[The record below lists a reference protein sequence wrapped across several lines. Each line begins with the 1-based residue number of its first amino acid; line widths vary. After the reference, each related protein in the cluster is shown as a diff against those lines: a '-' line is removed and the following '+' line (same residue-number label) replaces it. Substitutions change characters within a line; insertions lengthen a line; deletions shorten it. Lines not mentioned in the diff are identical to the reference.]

1 MPTYKYN
8 GDIYDI
14 PEGVVAQFEKDMPD
28 ATMAYQV
35 GNDIYD
41 IPLSERDGF
50 LKMFPTA
57 SAYEEKAKQQAEE
70 LNPFTPQESMFGS
83 LSYADNIGKPEDS
96 MYYPSPLSEE
106 GKADYEPMTPEDRS
120 RQEYE
125 MLMRDLD
132 EFDAQNGQF
141 MNTYEAYEKAA
152 KRQVSEAGYGLDTF
166 ERQYLDENNADYR
179 VRKQKRDELNER
191 ISNNT
196 YFNQMRMADA
206 RAASEAAD
214 YLANAA
220 MNERQ
225 ENHKL
230 ELEYALWQANSNLRT
245 GPSIT
250 RTISPEALKHHETQ
264 EDLQAAERIYRKTA
278 EIYAAPINNGEDILA
293 NFGKGI
299 GERANDLDFWTMGL
313 SAIADDINARQAF
326 QKIQNKFGTADI
338 NNLSD
343 EEIDALLTPSEQA
356 LIMALMD
363 NATATQLRYQK
374 LNNVSGAYQAGA
386 GAADSAMFMAQFL
399 LTGGIGDAATVGTEA
414 HKRLV
419 NYFGRKIG
427 SIENKLLKSVARGTT
442 KVGLGTAEALGKAL
456 VMTPLMPHTYANI
469 SDKLTDIDDNGQLVK
484 VSDAILSG
492 SIDALIETFSEG
504 TGAFV
509 ENVLKVPGKAV
520 KGVAK
525 RVLKDVDFAD
535 WGRAMNAPVMK
546 ILRQGG
552 FNGFIGEMGEEV
564 IGNAVR
570 AGVARIA
577 PKSGMDPDALK
588 DFMEIDQLMVTA
600 GSFLPMTILGLGGSS
615 IQYGRA
621 KRKLA
626 NAQGE
631 FENILREASY
641 TEDQIKFIV
650 DKLLSE
656 TDAHLTPE
664 KLMQKFSPI
673 LRELIY
679 NDKVSGQDAAAAAV
693 YFMGAIAQYRTMDGV
708 YRSQERE
715 QLADMQNEI
724 QQQTG
729 REFWTTRLSN
739 KTGLDGTAYETD
751 EVHAVEFK
759 DGRVAY
765 ILGSDGVT
773 NTVVYNDGT
782 TGFLSNEQLN
792 EGKANGSIT
801 SDAVMGLNDY
811 LTQQVARVR
820 MTEDETRM
828 FQERNDKVAQVRAA
842 FPVESEVKLG
852 TEEAPVIGI
861 VRQQTPDGA
870 IVESPNGADLMTW
883 EQLGH
888 TIGIE
893 VNAKTTPEMEEE
905 AINNL
910 EIADLQRRRERQRL
924 REERRHQQT
933 ETDEVIEE
941 SVDGEINE
949 EIDHPIPTKADGSVD
964 QAAFWNQS
972 PERWAQWKTE
982 QRQDGGAYAS
992 TYIQNAIGILEGQI
1006 AANEE
1011 AFVAESDFDK
1021 KDALEQTINQQ
1032 KERLTTLLS
1041 LADQYAPAV
1050 VPATE
1055 AEAEQSAE
1063 TTQTQPVVI
1072 AERQKGEFDAE
1083 YQRRLRLA
1091 RTLTER
1097 VMILQE
1103 YFDALSAGSLPVSVV
1118 TKQNFKQKM
1127 KEALCSEGE
1136 INTVEDAIKEAEKK
1150 NEAVGGMHANGIIWI
1165 VAENNS
1171 SVEDGRLT
1179 YVHER
1184 QHNITQ
1190 QNPTLIQRILALGLG
1205 HDVLASIVEKLSGT
1219 KFYSEKSDD
1228 VLADEILSFAM
1239 EAGYTFEDI
1248 SVPLSEVGVP
1258 LDLINVLAQIN
1269 DEQRADYSL
1278 VNARRSQTQYHNAE
1292 ERSGQNDADQGEVS
1306 TGVLGQEGSRPVE
1319 NSARGV
1325 ENGEPAERGTEGR
1338 AEAGEEGVQ
1347 APVEEVGG
1355 ESQSVPFRVT
1365 KSELPEANLSE
1376 ETKEELADKGLVM
1389 EGGVIMSDDYA
1400 ELKHETGYATP
1411 IEEGAATDYVRFS
1424 VVTMPGWRANYL
1436 KYKDADERI
1445 VRVLEAFAARI
1456 TANEMVNGVVAQGKH
1471 KSSKKTK
1478 DGKLVESGPLR
1489 SNISYVV
1496 TFDLDTSCPRTF
1508 QYLNFVRK
1516 IERKIGRPLTQIECI
1531 QLNEMMRMYGQQI
1544 PCVYCYAE
1552 NKRQLMKQY
1561 FTNYIASRHAV
1572 LSAETDEEALK
1583 HMYGHEAE
1591 GTDPKTVLTE
1601 AAYKVFLK
1609 WRKNPKGTYNPTMR
1623 MLWNQYDQARNSVLS
1638 LLDMRY
1644 AEGVIKTDSADD
1656 TIAKFVASEL
1666 GVTNRVAVREIEE
1679 MVVEWKWNTIEGKKH
1694 DDFTPM
1700 EEDDLYANENA
1711 LEVWRDMTLYAKS
1724 ASGAKNVNRYV
1735 PYTDELKNV
1744 DQATRDYIN
1753 GMGGLRMHSTND
1765 FRIDYV
1771 FDYFQFLAD
1780 MAAAKMFG
1788 HTYTKSPEF
1797 VRIFGNSGYKINM
1810 SIAAYQDGKGVIRPN
1825 VDEGFDWNEA
1835 KELRR
1840 LFPHAGTM
1848 LMATSDEQLQMALDS
1863 DWIDMVIPFHHSGLP
1878 KVVWYNMR
1886 LWTDYTSVQNEEF
1899 FNTKDRIAMLTEA
1912 GVEVPKR
1919 ATPEEVEEIF
1929 NEHFGIVVKFG
1940 DNGKRVKPHFLP
1952 GPTIVNGVD
1961 IPGHNNDHKLYLE
1974 LCKKW
1979 GVKPRFQGIKVKD
1992 NTPEGGG
1999 REVDITEHP
2008 RYMIL
2013 VKETAR
2019 TDSPQ
2024 TAIQFNFD
2032 QPSEALGGKSPMD
2045 YAFEELEARAMAETE
2060 LAGEKVKDIYNSLN
2074 NDSFGIVEQFLN
2086 TIIRHKQETG
2096 EEYPMDYL
2104 TPESREWFLTQRK
2117 ALEEAFRDV
2126 ATIPYHRNEYDE
2138 QGNLISGPG
2147 LKIEEEKKV
2156 VDILE
2161 EAKKANA
2168 KNEAKKKAT
2177 KKTSAKKGKKD
2188 EGVRMRITPR
2198 TEEQRDKLFEEA
2210 KKKYGATNNFN
2221 AAGYMLPDGTLLD
2234 FSEANDG
2241 GNPNQRSLDHRD
2253 IEGIIM
2259 DEGREY
2265 DTRYHYIVDFVN
2277 EGAIRMLPES
2287 AGFQLSVPPTA
2298 EQRSRLMDYFYKH
2311 NGEVIMEITNENGGN
2326 EAYVEYD
2333 RRTSPSRIMR
2343 DMDGYFKDGTVPQ
2356 QDVRFRIGNARK
2368 EQMRQG
2374 MTSKL
2379 TSMSEDQI
2387 ESTIA
2392 EIEKLGEESKKGGD
2406 SKLEKIAYHWVMKG
2420 AVILPEDN
2428 YKIVEAIKVA
2438 EKAKVNPMDYDS
2450 PMAIINEFQQ
2460 FKTKEKPVDPDT
2472 IKEFSNKEEH
2482 GNGIVIYDVQ
2492 DDFEGQ
2498 AAVRKVIDTH
2508 WGVDANPWC
2517 LAARQNGN
2525 LERAKEM
2532 WEYYNRY
2539 PKRIAFKD
2547 GELCA
2552 FFASRG
2558 KKTWWDRN
2566 DKAHDGI
2573 PYAEKTKEGDFDV
2586 ARVYE
2591 KNEKKKK
2598 PELVSTLKENK
2609 KDGIRI
2615 ESGVGGES
2623 LLMNTEE
2630 RTLRYGDA
2638 YAGYFLSD
2646 RVRNDEI
2653 IVRYNP
2659 YREIGGVTL
2668 YEDGEQ
2674 VLRAD
2679 YGAYGL
2685 SSISFEDKDGNKWD
2699 CVHGWRERIMINHS
2713 LMIRFLPNGG
2723 IFEIEQGQF
2732 LIENLEDGNYNIKS
2746 YDTKIATIKEGE
2758 YVVPNEEISEDKA
2771 RVINDIISFVNSY
2784 GWKRSAFPY
2793 ADPRESNPLRNP
2805 DIRKR
2810 IENAEAK
2817 VRELTEDIP
2826 SFPVLKS
2833 DKTVGGVRFRASNN
2847 NQAIFVSNAAKAVE
2861 GIKME
2866 KATPEQ
2872 WLKMIEKNG
2881 GLKAG
2886 EDKWMGLSDW
2896 LKASNKKTLTK
2907 AEVLDFINE
2916 NMIVIEE
2923 VHYSGKAEDDAASQH
2938 DFLEQRVNERYKEIL
2953 NSLKDIEDYDERRFK
2968 AFDQLRE
2975 ELGEFGDLVDIE
2987 RYGVYLTFS
2996 YTDLSDYIEMA
3007 DYFGVEIKSDRG
3019 IHEMH
3024 EHYTTNGLANLH
3036 EIALT
3041 VPTIEPYRGSLPEVH
3056 FFDAGEGRAIAWVR
3070 FGETELREELE
3081 ANYEPKNEIE
3091 QQIKNYIERCISLG
3105 EDFDTCVGY
3114 AYNQITDAPNEAVG
3128 WTEEAVS
3135 NVAKGMRSMKISKVL
3150 VIDEIQSQRHQ
3161 DGREKGY
3168 KDAKKE
3174 KATKEA
3180 FEKASRAH
3188 FANEHEL
3195 REKYGD
3201 DFINARSD
3209 DEIMQVIT
3217 EEEYRNYDALRDAYL
3232 NARLDIVN
3240 PRYGAIPDAPFEK
3253 NWSEL
3258 AMKRML
3264 RYAAENGYDAIAW
3277 TKGDQQNARYNLAR
3291 YYDFIERDDHDSL
3304 EGRRFELSGR
3314 GRYDNIVVDEV
3325 GEVVSSS
3332 ISGIEGK
3339 PLADVVGKALATNM
3353 MALENGDDIDADG
3366 IFEIGGEGMKGFYD
3380 KMLPS
3385 FVNKYGKK
3393 WGIKVEDMNLSH
3405 LESGLT
3411 MHSIPV
3417 TEEMKESVMEGQ
3429 VMFRITPHQSSIQEV
3444 SDMFYKWN
3452 KDADL
3457 VPIFRKAID
3466 FCEEVHADI
3475 KFVSREE
3482 MKKLDEDYGGGLTKG
3497 ISFGNKI
3504 RYNADVFNWNSRQEN
3519 ATTILHEMLHLC
3531 TYYVLSQNNNKLEP
3545 ELVDAKN
3552 NLEAIFDK
3560 IKSKY
3565 PMRYG
3570 SFDIDEMV
3578 AEMSNPSF
3586 RNAMKKG
3593 NLWERFVNATG
3604 EVLGLEKTD
3613 NNRLDPVMDALNR
3626 ILDNPDFVL
3635 FDDELQD
3642 LSKYSEFVSFRI
3654 TPKVQE
3660 EMDAIKA
3667 SAIVMGNF
3675 MKAPNGK
3682 DTNLTEEQWLMT
3694 RTKNFQKWFG
3704 EWINDPENASKVVD
3718 ENGEPK
3724 VVYHGSTWRPLLEE
3738 DGKGAF
3744 KQFEGMMGKGTYF
3757 TDEFETAYDYAA
3769 EKYAE
3774 EFGEDKDQEF
3784 LDDNG
3789 YITEAFLNIRDEEDI
3804 FPNGNYNYYVARN
3817 ANQIK
3822 SAVANTGEFSEENPD
3837 IRFKVVTD
3845 KETLDRLNSE
3855 PTIKVYRAMQ
3865 LIDGKL
3871 YPPMSAKV
3879 NGKLRKPI
3887 ELGVWEESEEMPEL
3901 ADSKGYFTL
3910 NKGNGKAIK
3919 ARYNPYFHASYT
3931 PLNDQFSEAQS
3942 RPNLVIVEVEI
3953 PVSELTSGYKADKAK
3968 DSVGEKEWKAG
3979 VIQGKLSGTRK
3990 VVLSRWDKPVRIVPD
4005 SEVAD
4010 VIVKMFEGKD
4020 ITMPSNV
4027 VTPSLRAELEKR
4039 GVPFIETDNQGKPV
4053 KPTFIDVIKTLFAK
4067 GKDVAT
4073 KLYQRSFFDVAK
4085 TPAFMKELGLTG
4097 DRFTVRYGVIARH
4110 FGKDS
4115 SHDLT
4120 EEDWQKLPEALKKP
4134 FAITKLVSREREA
4147 HKNNGYRLY
4156 TALQNSKGEYVVVG
4170 VDVKNA
4176 GRDIEVNAIATV
4188 FGRRENAHLPLDEEV
4203 IYRSKK
4209 ITPEQSSLLERP
4221 NSSQYPI
4228 GQELSEDKGND
4239 NIDTTNESEENISL
4253 RVTGTP
4259 TEDIVAEGVN
4269 LSKKDLATLAGN
4281 IFTALPEDVRKKIT
4295 DGLNGNPLRLQ
4306 DAILQ
4311 IPTSLA
4317 IKEEWNDEERAL
4329 ADIVA
4334 EQMTK
4339 AVGKEMTRPFSASEA
4354 LWVLYN
4360 TVNKSTDMVSEA
4372 SRALVRRNLG
4382 FAPEALEMD
4391 KDAGNGV
4398 RFRTVGNASVN
4409 ATASLYNKG
4418 AVNVWTRIKESFVD
4432 MNAAVEKMVKA
4443 MEKNSGKVAQGFE
4456 NILLALNQQSSKGL
4470 AAMERYTQ
4478 KYLNPMFD
4486 EILKILK
4493 STDYK
4498 YADVVR
4504 YVILKHGL
4512 ERNDKFAKRDARE
4525 FYQAEYEQ
4533 KVAAINADQNLT
4545 DVQKQQ
4551 KRDDAKKELD
4561 SHLLDIDWG
4570 IDAKYKELRET
4581 DYSGISSMF
4590 YDQLGVNRKDY
4601 ETEEEYQAALMDAK
4615 RDKYATLADI
4625 ENAAYW
4631 EVTDFENAVKTDALW
4646 DAINKATKETLKQQY
4661 QANMISKD
4669 QYENLSKMFDFYVPL
4684 RGFADNT
4691 AEDMY
4696 TYFRKPNSTG
4706 YTKPILGAE
4715 GRKTEAESPFGWIAS
4730 MAGSAIASN
4739 VKNEAKLALFYF
4751 VSNRPDNG
4759 IATISKTWFVQT
4771 GVDASGKK
4779 IFSPTYPPFNE
4790 DLSTDAAKQAYEDW
4804 QKQMRDLRDQ
4814 GQAYESG
4821 QRLNLGN
4828 AVVNIDEKNRPE
4840 HIVNVKVGGKD
4851 YTIVINGNPRAA
4863 QAINGDL
4870 NIEQTGAA
4878 DYTSVFGPML
4888 RWMSSVNTSY
4898 NPEFWITNMQRDMLF
4913 TLMAVNT
4920 KEDPA
4925 YRRRFAE
4932 NYRKAFKVISLVAK
4946 NENGTLGNSY
4956 IERMYKD
4963 FVEYGGVTGYTQI
4976 KDNETWEKEIENY
4989 IKSKNSEDVVKGVV
5003 LGKIKDGF
5011 HAMHRF
5017 GESLEQVSRF
5027 AAFLTSR
5034 EMGKSMSEAIN
5045 DAKEITVNFNRKG
5058 SGKRITWEESKYLT
5072 NKKGQPLNWAE
5083 RAMAVGLTSI
5093 APLGRRFIMFFNAAI
5108 QGLNA
5113 MYKLYKKNP
5122 SKMIGWSLGYAA
5134 LGVMNALV
5142 HAMLDDDDD
5151 YLDMPQ
5157 YERRNS
5163 LMLGGNGVYFKWAVP
5178 QEARVFYA
5186 LGDLAVESIMGRNP
5200 HQNVVGEALKIGS
5213 EILPINPSEGWK
5225 AFMPS
5230 AAIPFIELGLNE
5242 DYKGA
5247 PIYNE
5252 QKWLTEE
5259 ERKRTAKW
5267 AKAYTG
5273 TSKVYIDIAKAL
5285 NGITGGDEYDAGWIN
5300 LQPEKMEHI
5309 VQSAFGGTI
5318 RTIDKFVATIAAAF
5332 DPEEEVTMRQAPF
5345 LNRFLTINDERF
5357 KNVHVNDVYDYY
5369 EAEVLHAQSLA
5380 KQYKKDRNLEAYN
5393 KVLKS
5398 EQYEWSK
5405 VYSKYKDR
5413 IKKYQE
5419 KIKVADTTAER
5430 MRLMKEQDELKRRMI
5445 KEISEL

>member
-299 GERANDLDFWTMGL
+299 GERTNDLDFWTMGL

-419 NYFGRKIG
+419 NYLGRKIG

-469 SDKLTDIDDNGQLVK
+469 SDKLTDIEDNGQLVK

-673 LRELIY
+673 LRELVY

-792 EGKANGSIT
+792 EGKADGSIT

-861 VRQQTPDGA
+861 VRQQTPEGA

-1032 KERLTTLLS
+1032 KERLATLLS

-1055 AEAEQSAE
+1055 TEAGQSAE
-1063 TTQTQPVVI
+1063 TTQTQPVVL

-1136 INTVEDAIKEAEKK
+1136 ISIVEDAIKEAEKE
-1150 NEAVGGMHANGIIWI
+1150 NQSVGGMHVNGVIWI
-1165 VAENNS
+1165 IAENNS

-1319 NSARGV
+1319 NSERGV

-1338 AEAGEEGVQ
+1338 TEAGEEGVQ

-1355 ESQSVPFRVT
+1355 ETQSVPFRVT

-1436 KYKDADERI
+1436 KYKNADERI

-1456 TANEMVNGVVAQGKH
+1456 TANEMVNDVVAQGKH

-1516 IERKIGRPLTQIECI
+1516 IERRIGRPLTQVECI
-1531 QLNEMMRMYGQQI
+1531 QLTEMMRMYGQQL

-1601 AAYKVFLK
+1601 AAYKVFVK

-1644 AEGVIKTDSADD
+1644 AEGAIKTDSADN

-1666 GVTNRVAVREIEE
+1666 GVTNKVAVREIEE

-1810 SIAAYQDGKGVIRPN
+1810 SIAAYQDENGVIRPN

-1878 KVVWYNMR
+1878 KAVWGNMR

-1952 GPTIVNGVD
+1952 GPTIVNGVN

-1974 LCKKW
+1974 LCKQW

-2019 TDSPQ
+2019 TNSPQ

-2032 QPSEALGGKSPMD
+2032 QPSEALGGKTPMD

-2074 NDSFGIVEQFLN
+2074 NDSFGIVDQFLN
-2086 TIIRHKQETG
+2086 TIIKHKQETG

-2147 LKIEEEKKV
+2147 LKVEEEKKV
-2156 VDILE
+2156 VNVLE

-2168 KNEAKKKAT
+2168 KNEAKKKTT
-2177 KKTSAKKGKKD
+2177 KKTSKKD

-2198 TEEQRDKLFEEA
+2198 TEEQKDKLFEEA
-2210 KKKYGATNNFN
+2210 KRKYGATNNFN

-2356 QDVRFRIGNARK
+2356 ADVRFRIGNARK

-2406 SKLEKIAYHWVMKG
+2406 SKVEKLAYHWVMKG

-2498 AAVRKVIDTH
+2498 AAVRRVIDTH

-2517 LAARQNGN
+2517 LAARHDGT

-2539 PKRIAFKD
+2539 PKRIAFKE

-2615 ESGVGGES
+2615 ESEVGRRS

-2630 RTLRYGDA
+2630 RTLRFGDA
-2638 YAGYFLSD
+2638 YAGYYLSD

-2653 IVRYNP
+2653 VVRYNP
-2659 YREIGGVTL
+2659 YRGIGGVTL

-2674 VLRAD
+2674 ILRAD
-2679 YGAYGL
+2679 YGFNGL
-2685 SSISFEDKDGNKWD
+2685 SSISFEDKEGSKWE
-2699 CVHGWRERIMINHS
+2699 CVYGWRERIMINHS

-2732 LIENLEDGNYNIKS
+2732 LIENREDGSYDVKS
-2746 YDTKIATIKEGE
+2746 YDTKIATVKEGE

-2771 RVINDIISFVNSY
+2771 RVINDLISFVNSY

-2793 ADPRESNPLRNP
+2793 ADPRESNPLKNP
-2805 DIRKR
+2805 DVRKR

-2896 LKASNKKTLTK
+2896 LKASDKKTLTK

-2923 VHYSGKAEDDAASQH
+2923 VT
-2938 DFLEQRVNERYKEIL
+2938 YKDYGYGAEIL
-2953 NSLKDIEDYDERRFK
+2953 DALNEKYPGRGHIFDWDDETGYYIMDNDEAIKLYNTLYDDKIKDEDKDSDETKRKLNKLIEDYTRDERGEIIGE
-2968 AFDQLRE
+2968 RE
-2975 ELGEFGDLVDIE
+2975 ISDI
-2987 RYGVYLTFS
+2987 RLT
-2996 YTDLSDYIEMA
+2996 
-3007 DYFGVEIKSDRG
+3007 
-3019 IHEMH
+3019 
-3024 EHYTTNGLANLH
+3024 YTTNGLTNLR

-3041 VPTIEPYRGSLPEVH
+3041 VPTIEPWNQNDETH
-3056 FFDAGEGRAIAWVR
+3056 FGDAGNGRAIAWIR
-3070 FGETELREELE
+3070 FGETWERK
-3081 ANYEPKNEIE
+3081 PSP
-3091 QQIKNYIERCISLG
+3091 QISR
-3105 EDFDTCVGY
+3105 
-3114 AYNQITDAPNEAVG
+3114 
-3128 WTEEAVS
+3128 
-3135 NVAKGMRSMKISKVL
+3135 KVL
-3150 VIDEIQSQRHQ
+3150 VIDEIQSKRHQ
-3161 DGREKGY
+3161 EGRERGY
-3168 KDAKKE
+3168 IPTGAGKKKLE
-3174 KATKEA
+3174 ENYKKAQAAFNALDEEMNQKYDDLTKMTKEETEVYNA
-3180 FEKASRAH
+3180 TARA
-3188 FANEHEL
+3188 
-3195 REKYGD
+3195 Y
-3201 DFINARSD
+3201 
-3209 DEIMQVIT
+3209 T
-3217 EEEYRNYDALRDAYL
+3217 DAYYEMT
-3232 NARLDIVN
+3232 N
-3240 PRYGAIPDAPFEK
+3240 PRYDFVPDAPFDK
-3253 NWSEL
+3253 NWHEL

-3264 RYAAENGYDAIAW
+3264 RYAAENGYAAVAW
-3277 TKGDQQNARYNLAR
+3277 TKGDQQNNRYGLAGVVKSIEIEPR
-3291 YYDFIERDDHDSL
+3291 KEEHYVGIRLQRGGYQEMYVGKDGKIVQGQYYGRSL
-3304 EGRRFELSGR
+3304 S
-3314 GRYDNIVVDEV
+3314 
-3325 GEVVSSS
+3325 
-3332 ISGIEGK
+3332 
-3339 PLADVVGKALATNM
+3339 DVVGKEIADRILNTT
-3353 MALENGDDIDADG
+3353 ERTTFSGDG
-3366 IFEIGGEGMKGFYD
+3366 LEIGGEGMKGFYD
-3380 KMLPS
+3380 KMLPA
-3385 FVNKYGKK
+3385 FMNKYGKK
-3393 WGIKVEDMNLSH
+3393 WGVKVEDIDLPNL
-3405 LESGLT
+3405 EGGLT
-3411 MHSIPV
+3411 MHSVPV
-3417 TEEMKESVMEGQ
+3417 TEEMKASVMDGQ
-3429 VMFRITPHQSSIQEV
+3429 VMFKITPHKASLEEV
-3444 SDMFYKWN
+3444 ENMFYALN
-3452 KDADL
+3452 KDKAL
-3457 VPIFRKAID
+3457 VPIFRKALD
-3466 FCEEVHADI
+3466 FCNEVHADI
-3475 KFVSREE
+3475 EFLSAEE
-3482 MKKLDEDYGGGLTKG
+3482 MAKKEG
-3497 ISFGNKI
+3497 IKRPIFAALGWAWGNKI
-3504 RYNADVFNWNSRQEN
+3504 RFNADGFNASSAQEN
-3519 ATTILHEMLHLC
+3519 AATILHEMLHMA
-3531 TYYVLSQNNNKLEP
+3531 TAYVLAQKESYLKK
-3545 ELVDAKN
+3545 VDADLAKAK
-3552 NLEAIFDK
+3552 EDIDAIFEE

-3565 PMRYG
+3565 PMQYG
-3570 SFDIDEMV
+3570 TTDQDEMV

-3586 RNAMKKG
+3586 RKAMKEG
-3593 NLWERFVNATG
+3593 NLWERFVNS
-3604 EVLGLEKTD
+3604 VRDIIGLEKTD
-3613 NNRLDPVMDALNR
+3613 NNRLDATMDALNR

-3635 FDDELQD
+3635 FDDILQD
-3642 LSKYSEFVSFRI
+3642 LAQNSEFVAFRI
-3654 TPKVQE
+3654 TPEVQE

-3675 MKAPNGK
+3675 MKAPNGQP
-3682 DTNLTEEQWLMT
+3682 TNLTEEQWLMT
-3694 RTKNFQKWFG
+3694 RTQNFRKWFG
-3704 EWINDPENASKVVD
+3704 NWENDPENASKIVD
-3718 ENGEPK
+3718 ENGEPM
-3724 VVYHGSTWRPLLEE
+3724 VVYHGTAGTINKFE
-3738 DGKGAF
+3738 DQQRSPGLWFVDREDVAKG
-3744 KQFEGMMGKGTYF
+3744 
-3757 TDEFETAYDYAA
+3757 
-3769 EKYAE
+3769 YAE
-3774 EFGEDKDQEF
+3774 SASVEFGEEMNVVPVFLNLRNPRTEDAHGEYPAEFALKSYVENDNGVYQEF
-3784 LDDNG
+3784 DT
-3789 YITEAFLNIRDEEDI
+3789 YEEAEAYRKENVPDGWVGASTVGDQHDLVERARELGHDGVIMKDMHDQAAYAQTRVK
-3804 FPNGNYNYYVARN
+3804 GTQTNYVVFDAS
-3817 ANQIK
+3817 QIK
-3822 SAVANTGEFSEENPD
+3822 SATTNSGEFSEENPD
-3837 IRFKVVTD
+3837 IRYRVVTD
-3845 KETLDRLNSE
+3845 EETLDRLNSE

-3879 NGKLRKPI
+3879 NGKLREPI
-3887 ELGVWEESEEMPEL
+3887 ELGAWEESEEMPEL
-3901 ADSKGYFTL
+3901 ADDKGYFTL
-3910 NKGNGKAIK
+3910 NKGNGKTIK

-3953 PVSELTSGYKADKAK
+3953 PASELTSGYKADKAK

-3990 VVLSRWDKPVRIVPD
+3990 VVLSRWDKPVRVVPD
-4005 SEVAD
+4005 GEVAD

-4039 GVPFIETDNQGKPV
+4039 GVPFVETDNNGKV
-4053 KPTFIDVIKTLFAK
+4053 KTKEEVFAK
-4067 GKDVAT
+4067 DYFQLIEELFSGKENLAE
-4073 KLYQRSFFDVAK
+4073 KYQMRYFDIAE
-4085 TPAFMKELGLTG
+4085 TPAFYKSIGIKG
-4097 DRFTVRYGVIARH
+4097 DKFTVKYGTISAH
-4110 FGKDS
+4110 FGKDED
-4115 SHDLT
+4115 HRMT
-4120 EEDWQKLPEALKKP
+4120 EEAWKELPSALANPIFITQYGNKANKFRIYTSIKLGDRFVIA
-4134 FAITKLVSREREA
+4134 
-4147 HKNNGYRLY
+4147 
-4156 TALQNSKGEYVVVG
+4156 G
-4170 VDVKNA
+4170 VDVIKSNQGKNKPM
-4176 GRDIEVNAIATV
+4176 IEINSIRTV
-4188 FGRRENAHLPLDEEV
+4188 FATKRIGDDEKLICYNAE
-4203 IYRSKK
+4203 
-4209 ITPEQSSLLERP
+4209 ITPEQEALLNGR
-4221 NSSQYPI
+4221 NFRQYPTI
-4228 GQELSEDKGND
+4228 QELSEGKGND

-4295 DGLNGNPLRLQ
+4295 DDLNGNPLRLQ

-4391 KDAGNGV
+4391 KDAGSGV

-4432 MNAAVEKMVKA
+4432 MNASVEKMVKA

-4493 STDYK
+4493 ATDFK

-4533 KVAAINADQNLT
+4533 KVAAINADTNLT

-4828 AVVNIDEKNRPE
+4828 SVVNIDEKNRPE

-4870 NIEQTGAA
+4870 NIEQTGSA
-4878 DYTSVFGPML
+4878 DYTSVFGPLL

-4956 IERMYKD
+4956 IERMYKE

-5058 SGKRITWEESKYLT
+5058 SGKMISWEESKYLT
-5072 NKKGQPLNWAE
+5072 DRKGQPLNWAE
-5083 RAMAVGLTSI
+5083 RAMAVGFTSI

-5122 SKMIGWSLGYAA
+5122 SKMVGWSLGYAA

-5213 EILPINPSEGWK
+5213 EIFPINPSEGWK

-5230 AAIPFIELGLNE
+5230 VAIPFIELGLNE

-5318 RTIDKFVATIAAAF
+5318 RTIDKFVATIAAAA
-5332 DPEEEVTMRQAPF
+5332 DPEEEVTMRQMPF

-5369 EAEVLHAQSLA
+5369 EAEVLHAQNLA

-5398 EQYEWSK
+5398 EQYEWAK

-5430 MRLMKEQDELKRRMI
+5430 MRLMKEQDELKKRMI